1 MAVSD
6 VMLYLSAAK
15 SALDL
20 FKGIKSEL
28 PHGPKAD
35 EVQKKIEKAEQA
47 LEVSDVD
54 LKCAIRDRA
63 IDRGGQLL
71 EQEKRERGKNQ
82 HSASG
87 RTKLKEAIEG
97 ANLTPAE
104 ARTMIIVARVPA
116 EQFREVGRARQSGV
130 A

>member
-47 LEVSDVD
+47 LEES
-54 LKCAIRDRA
+54 K
-63 IDRGGQLL
+63 
-71 EQEKRERGKNQ
+71 
-82 HSASG
+82 
-87 RTKLKEAIEG
+87 
-97 ANLTPAE
+97 AE
-104 ARTMIIVARVPA
+104 VARLLG
-116 EQFREVGRARQSGV
+116 FRLCHCEFPPPIMLWDKERRVDVCPNCQDEYPPLEGTRQVNRGPRGRIARSRTGS
-130 A
+130 